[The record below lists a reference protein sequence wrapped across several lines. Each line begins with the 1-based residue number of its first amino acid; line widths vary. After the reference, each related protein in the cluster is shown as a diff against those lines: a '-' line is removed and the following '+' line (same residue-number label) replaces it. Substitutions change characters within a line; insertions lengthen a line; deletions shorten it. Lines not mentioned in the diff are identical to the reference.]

1 MVDSAEEAAGL
12 VHHRYTND
20 SGGLREIARRSAV
33 VDVDNQGEITKVG
46 AGLRPHNGRDGAAR
60 SMPVDLPLATSAP
73 TVAMRPPDILP
84 ATVTDADDIVRA
96 LLAGAG
102 IAYKDLPGA
111 ETGGVER
118 LVADM
123 ALRWRPRYRERLAD
137 GSPGI
142 FVARQDG
149 EFAGFIWASHRS
161 DELIA
166 WHVLPEFH
174 GHKIGSH
181 LMRTALEF
189 LGDVDTYSG
198 TTEGTVAEAAH
209 RRVGFKEDES
219 VPKDHESRK
228 TPEKMVEAG
237 LTAPQI
243 PLVLSRDAR
252 RLFLERMRA

>member
-181 LMRTALEF
+181 LMRTALSSSW
-189 LGDVDTYSG
+189 VTS
-198 TTEGTVAEAAH
+198 TPTPAQPRAPWP
-209 RRVGFKEDES
+209 RRRIGAS
-219 VPKDHESRK
+219 VSRK
-228 TPEKMVEAG
+228 TRVCRK
-237 LTAPQI
+237 TT
-243 PLVLSRDAR
+243 SRGR
-252 RLFLERMRA
+252 RRKRWWRRA